1 MDRATILDNLAI
13 ALRRV
18 AEGESLLAQQHEII
32 ASLERD
38 GLDASEVKAVVLQI
52 EELQG
57 TLVAD
62 RERLK
67 EELAGN
73 SK

>member
-1 MDRATILDNLAI
+1 MDRSTIFDLLAL

-18 AEGESLLAQQHEII
+18 AEGERLIAQQHEII

-38 GLDASEVKAVVLQI
+38 GLDASEVKSVLLQI

-57 TLVAD
+57 MLVAD
-62 RERLK
+62 RDRLQK
-67 EELAGN
+67 DLAEN
-73 SK
+73 QN